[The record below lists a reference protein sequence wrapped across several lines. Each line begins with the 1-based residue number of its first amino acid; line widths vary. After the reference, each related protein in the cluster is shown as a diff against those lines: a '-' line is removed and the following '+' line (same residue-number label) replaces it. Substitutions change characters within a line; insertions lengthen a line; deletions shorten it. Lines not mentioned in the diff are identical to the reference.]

1 MAQLKEHQGK
11 ESQLKEHHGDKED
24 DTAEATRTAES
35 RSDGKDEAQ
44 GL

>member
-11 ESQLKEHHGDKED
+11 EAQLKEHHGDKEN
-24 DTAEATRTAES
+24 DTAEAARTAEE
-35 RSDGKDEAQ
+35 RGDGKDEAQ